1 MCGRGPGSGRRLPW
15 GGADRLDSPPTTLP
29 AAPHPA
35 GLGAGIPRTLGSSE
49 MALVSASGDRMQ
61 GVGAGSELNLLDGGV
76 EPCGGGPSPAGQ
88 PPGLP
93 WKPHG
98 AAQRVSLQKRAKP
111 PSTSH
116 FPAFHQVPARL
127 SRKWAKG
134 QGGSE
139 GGVQALA
146 SLTSAGHPWGRW
158 DRTWPL
164 LPVQPHP
171 GPSGDCPE
179 AQNPSLTEPD
189 HFLSPPCI
197 SEPPW
202 TLVKKEKRHPTLE
215 LPLQESPGNPD
226 ALPGLKTSSPG
237 HLTRFIGGDPEAEC
251 PGSPGP
257 CGCLIPSPV
266 SFPSVLPPEGR
277 LVSIARI
284 SEPL

>member
-1 MCGRGPGSGRRLPW
+1 MGEGLGQTALGWGRPSGLASHHSARCT
-15 GGADRLDSPPTTLP
+15 PPRW
-29 AAPHPA
+29 A
-35 GLGAGIPRTLGSSE
+35 GAGIPRALGSSE
-49 MALVSASGDRMQ
+49 MALVSGSGDRMQ
-61 GVGAGSELNLLDGGV
+61 GVGAGSGPNLLDGGA
-76 EPCGGGPSPAGQ
+76 EPCGGGRSPAGQ

-98 AAQRVSLQKRAKP
+98 AAQRVSLREPARP

-116 FPAFHQVPARL
+116 FPAFHQVPACL

-202 TLVKKEKRHPTLE
+202 MLVKKKKKGHPTLE
-215 LPLQESPGNPD
+215 LPLHESPGNSD

-266 SFPSVLPPEGR
+266 PLPGALPPEGR
-277 LVSIARI
+277 LVSIACI
-284 SEPL
+284 SKPL